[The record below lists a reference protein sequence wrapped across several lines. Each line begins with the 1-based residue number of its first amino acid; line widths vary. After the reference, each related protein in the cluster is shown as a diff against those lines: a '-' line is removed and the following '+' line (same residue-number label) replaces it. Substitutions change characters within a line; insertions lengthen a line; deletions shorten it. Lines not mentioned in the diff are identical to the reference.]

1 MPDARR
7 FRVPHLRLTSPRL
20 RRWWTQGAAAARAA
34 AERLTVRVVVSV
46 LAAQIALS
54 AFAGA
59 YLYGYLEHELSAQL
73 QAQVQGAVL
82 RAAADLDERLRSR
95 RRLLEAAAFDLN
107 AQAVTVD
114 ADAARATLAGRSDL
128 LALFERVVIVDAQ
141 GRALAARPQAAGW
154 RELDVSGRDYFRTA
168 RDTGRAAVGDPVMGK
183 LSRAPV
189 VVLAVPLA
197 GADGGFGGALL
208 GAMNLAEGGIFDALR
223 DAPVGRSGYFSVFTR
238 GGEVL
243 LDPDPARVLT
253 RIGEDDAPR
262 RAALRGEHAVRVVKE
277 GPYSGTVAF
286 KALNHAPWIV
296 GARLP
301 LAEMREVSEDVMEA
315 ALAAAVVTT
324 LALAAIAGL
333 AVAWNLRPLSR
344 LRSEIGEIEA
354 GVRAGAL
361 TVAGAREIRA
371 VAQAFNRLQDAQREL
386 RETMSAREAFH
397 RTLNENTPL
406 GVFVADEGGEW
417 RYVNRR
423 LEQILGRRAELL
435 HDRGW
440 TACLHPADRAAML
453 EAWNGALR
461 GNRPLHTR
469 WRLLVD
475 GRTIW
480 VQVHVQPLP
489 EGAEVGGFVGALADV
504 TAEHDALMEADRER
518 QRADDV
524 VEAIGDAIVVVDEN
538 CRVAHF
544 NAAAERLTG
553 WQRGAAIGMDCAKV
567 VRLFDEGDE
576 RIDLAALRQQPRAS
590 SEEWI
595 CENASG
601 GRVPVDV
608 QWSRAQA
615 AGDGASA
622 GGVLVLRDASARRD
636 RARQLAWQARHDS
649 MTGLPNRRA
658 FDEALAQRYEAFA
671 FHGMNSALVLVD
683 LDWFKRVN
691 DEGGHDAGD
700 EMLKKV
706 ADVLRGAVRES
717 DIAARL
723 GGDEFALILPGCP
736 VERARGIAQIVRA
749 EIRAL
754 RVERGERQFAIG
766 ASLGIAAFAIGDE
779 DAHAIVKRAD
789 AACYRAKA
797 AGRNNVEVED
807 AAANA
812 VFELF

>member
-1 MPDARR
+1 MRR
-7 FRVPHLRLTSPRL
+7 FRVPHLKLTASRL
-20 RRWWTQGAAAARAA
+20 RRWWAQGAAFVRAA
-34 AERLTVRVVVSV
+34 AGRLSVRVVASV
-46 LAAQIALS
+46 LAAQIVLGAI
-54 AFAGA
+54 AGA
-59 YLYGYLEHELSAQL
+59 YVFDYQEHQLPAQL

-82 RAAADLDERLRSR
+82 RVADDLDERLRTR
-95 RRLLEAAAFDLN
+95 RRVLEAAAFDLGM
-107 AQAVTVD
+107 QAVHVD
-114 ADAARATLAGRSDL
+114 AQTARATLAARSDL

-154 RELDVSGRDYFRTA
+154 RDLDVSGRDYFRA
-168 RDTGRAAVGDPVMGK
+168 VRDTGRAALGEPVMGK
-183 LSRAPV
+183 LSHAPV

-197 GADGGFGGALL
+197 GAGGAFGGALL
-208 GAMNLAEGGIFDALR
+208 GVMNLAEGGLFDQLR
-223 DAPVGRSGYFSVFTR
+223 DAQVGRSGYFSVFTR
-238 GGEVL
+238 SGEAL
-243 LDPDPARVLT
+243 LDPDPARVMT

-262 RAALRGEHAVRVVKE
+262 RAALRGEHAVRLVKD
-277 GPYSGTVAF
+277 GPYAGMVAF
-286 KALNHAPWIV
+286 KALNYAPWIV

-301 LAEMREVSEDVMEA
+301 LAEVRELSYDVTEA
-315 ALAAAVVTT
+315 AAAAAVVTT
-324 LALAAIAGL
+324 LALAVLAGF
-333 AVAWNLRPLSR
+333 AVGWNLRPLLR
-344 LRSEIGEIEA
+344 LRSEIGEIES
-354 GVRAGAL
+354 GVRTGAL
-361 TVAGAREIRA
+361 TTAGAQEIRA
-371 VAQAFNRLQDAQREL
+371 VALAFNRLLDAQRDL
-386 RETMSAREAFH
+386 RETMAAREAFH

-406 GVFVADEGGEW
+406 GVFVADESGQW

-435 HDRGW
+435 QDLGW

-453 EAWNGALR
+453 EAWHGALR
-461 GNRPLHTR
+461 GMRPLHTR

-475 GRTIW
+475 DRTIW

-504 TAEHDALMEADRER
+504 TAEHEALMEADRER
-518 QRADDV
+518 HRAEDI
-524 VEAIGDAIVVVDEN
+524 VEAIDDAIVVVDEN
-538 CRVAHF
+538 SRVAHF

-553 WQRGAAIGMDCAKV
+553 WQRGAALGMDCAKV
-567 VRLFDEGDE
+567 MRLFDEGDE
-576 RIDLAALRQQPRAS
+576 RIDLASLRRQPRVS
-590 SEEWI
+590 TEEWT

-615 AGDGASA
+615 AGDGAIA

-636 RARQLAWQARHDS
+636 RARKLAWQARHDS
-649 MTGLPNRRA
+649 LTGLLNRRA
-658 FDEALAQRYEAFA
+658 FDEALARCYEAFA
-671 FHGMNSALVLVD
+671 FRGVNSALVLVD

-706 ADVLRGAVRES
+706 AEALRGAIRES
-717 DIAARL
+717 DFAARL

-736 VERARGIAQIVRA
+736 LARAQGIAQIVRA
-749 EIRAL
+749 EIGAL
-754 RVERGERQFAIG
+754 RVERGERRFAIG
-766 ASLGIAAFAIGDE
+766 ASQGVAAFAIGDE

-797 AGRNNVEVED
+797 SGRNAVEVED